1 MRTDRPLPR
10 PERYRGCLVCG
21 GERHELWTEAD
32 GFRVVFCPDCGFV
45 WVNPHFSPEQITELY
60 QGYIEERLE
69 DNSFVERNRQYLID
83 RDFIQQFIRQGTM
96 LDVGCSGGFFLN
108 TFAPAFEKYGVELD
122 EVSVAHA
129 RKTCSFGANIRQGS
143 MGTADFPDAFFDLVV
158 IRGVIQ
164 YIDDLDTAIDNVVRM
179 LKPGGYLY
187 VCATPN
193 IDAFAA
199 RLFRD
204 KWSLLNPLEHLFQF
218 SPETLKRFLGS
229 RGFELVASDFPYLQ
243 TPYCDSDNDHRR
255 VLEAMRLVDA
265 GERHKL
271 GKSPAFWGNMMN
283 LVFCMP
289 QRQGPSA

>member
-10 PERYRGCLVCG
+10 PERTRDCLVCG
-21 GERHELWTEAD
+21 NGNHELWTEAGD
-32 GFRVVFCPDCGFV
+32 FRVVRCPECGFV
-45 WVNPHFSPEQITELY
+45 WVNPYFSPEQLVELY

-69 DNSFVERNRQYLID
+69 DNSFVERNQQYLID
-83 RDFIQQFIRQGTM
+83 RDFVQQFIRRGTM
-96 LDVGCSGGFFLN
+96 LDVGCSGGFFLG
-108 TFAPAFEKYGVELD
+108 TFDEAFDKYGVELD

-129 RKTCSFGANIRQGS
+129 RERFPFGGNIRQGS

-164 YIDDLDTAIDNVVRM
+164 YIHDLDSAIDNVVRM
-179 LKPGGYLY
+179 LKPGGLFY

-199 RLFRD
+199 RLYRD

-218 SPETLKRFLGS
+218 SPDTLTRFLGA
-229 RGFELVASDFPYLQ
+229 RGFELVAADFPYLQ
-243 TPYCDSDNDHRR
+243 TPYCQAESDHRR
-255 VLEAMRLVDA
+255 VLEATRLVEA

-271 GKSPAFWGNMMN
+271 TKSPAFWGNMMN
-283 LVFCMP
+283 LVFRKPICE
-289 QRQGPSA
+289 AC